1 MQRSSSSSSSDRQ
14 TAVLGET
21 PQRVLC
27 HSRTRSG
34 SVSSTA
40 SRPAPAKSILSSGSS
55 IRTRKGRSPPS
66 VKFLDMPLI
75 HYEDEDE
82 QTDSSPAPTWPS
94 GRPAEL
100 ASKMT
105 PPVPERKRVLG
116 IFTWFANPSK
126 KQAQSISERPSISGP
141 FPLWEGPHRSESAR
155 RCNSPTST
163 RSIRSIRSTSSLRS
177 TKSMRSVRSCASRIQ
192 GYWGRLSGRDP

>member
-1 MQRSSSSSSSDRQ
+1 MQRSSSNSSSDRQ

-34 SVSSTA
+34 SISSTA

-75 HYEDEDE
+75 HYEDDDE
-82 QTDSSPAPTWPS
+82 QDSIPAPTWPLD
-94 GRPAEL
+94 GPATL

-105 PPVPERKRVLG
+105 PPVSERKRILG
-116 IFTWFANPSK
+116 LFTWFTHPSK
-126 KQAQSISERPSISGP
+126 KQTQSVSERPSISGP
-141 FPLWEGPHRSESAR
+141 FPLWEGPHRSESVR

-163 RSIRSIRSTSSLRS
+163 RSIRSTRSTSSLRS
-177 TKSMRSVRSCASRIQ
+177 TRSMRSVRSCASRIQ
-192 GYWGRLSGRDP
+192 GYWSRLSGRNP